1 VSEPTCRWCDAG
13 CELIGDYHYARVGG
27 MVFPLNKRCEKIHPP
42 KPKPAI
48 HPVFLLPNLQ
58 CSTCGSAMDFVP
70 CQLSSDAPNA
80 KTTHW
85 PARCEKC
92 ELTVLVPL
100 TLRTCEVVG

>member
-13 CELIGDYHYARVGG
+13 FELIEDYHYTRAGG

-42 KPKPAI
+42 KAKPVSLA
-48 HPVFLLPNLQ
+48 VFLIPNLQ
-58 CSTCGSAMDFVP
+58 CATCGYGMDYATSASVRLGP
-70 CQLSSDAPNA
+70 EA
-80 KTTHW
+80 THW

-100 TLRTCEVVG
+100 TVRTCEVIG